1 METGV
6 RIHLTEHGA
15 AQAREMFDLR
25 FAKAD
30 DWKKVAVAAAQR
42 AEG

>member
-1 METGV
+1 M
-6 RIHLTEHGA
+6 TEHGA
-15 AQAREMFDLR
+15 AHPREIFDLR

-30 DWKKVAVAAAQR
+30 DWKQVAVAAAQR